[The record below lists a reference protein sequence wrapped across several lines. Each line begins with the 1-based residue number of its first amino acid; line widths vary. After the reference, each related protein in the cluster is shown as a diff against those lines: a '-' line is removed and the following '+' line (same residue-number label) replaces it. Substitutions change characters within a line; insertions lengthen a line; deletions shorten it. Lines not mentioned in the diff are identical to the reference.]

1 MMTSDWRCYVVF
13 LFMSTVTTVLC
24 LTLLRAA
31 WGTRTRWWCTRQ
43 RQPSFTCPTVQPES
57 WPPLCPVSELFI
69 LYWVTHFGKNIN
81 SNFVAICLFIIL
93 INGRNIILVCQPLIK
108 RTLNV
113 CVLLQCCSSSAA
125 LLKLPWGTLQS
136 GPSTRYTVRPFNS
149 QSTAFNFWFR
159 FILMTYTV
167 IPSVST
173 RWQWNTHQQSQLAIW
188 TLRIWSQTPTAA
200 SPPWPSPLCSR
211 PAVRAAW
218 TDSWSRFPHSC
229 LRSQMSSRSGYS
241 QPGLIFLYFIIF
253 YFSLLTCVSSKY
265 LYFIVCMFIC
275 VYFYYH
281 RLLWCRPSVP
291 CVRSIPGNTVW
302 WWTSC
307 PTCWEMTWVDQD

>member
-1 MMTSDWRCYVVF
+1 M
-13 LFMSTVTTVLC
+13 
-24 LTLLRAA
+24 
-31 WGTRTRWWCTRQ
+31 
-43 RQPSFTCPTVQPES
+43 
-57 WPPLCPVSELFI
+57 
-69 LYWVTHFGKNIN
+69 
-81 SNFVAICLFIIL
+81 
-93 INGRNIILVCQPLIK
+93 IK

-188 TLRIWSQTPTAA
+188 TLRIWSLTPTAA